1 MRRNHLA
8 AARQTFVIKSDD
20 TKHVLSQIRQGP
32 TFSETVGT
40 FGAGK

>member
-8 AARQTFVIKSDD
+8 AARQTFEIKSDD
-20 TKHVLSQIRQGP
+20 TKHFLSQIRQGP

-40 FGAGK
+40 FEAVK